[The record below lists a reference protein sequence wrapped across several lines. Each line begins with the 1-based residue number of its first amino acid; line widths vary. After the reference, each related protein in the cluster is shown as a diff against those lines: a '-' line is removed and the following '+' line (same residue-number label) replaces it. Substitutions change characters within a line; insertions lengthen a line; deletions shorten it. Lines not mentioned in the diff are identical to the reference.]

1 MDIIGIT
8 FDGEVKSY
16 VILKTIKISKWVD
29 PKNHSM
35 EAIFRLTIEHTR
47 GESGFRKLRQFHM
60 YFGDEDLHN
69 IVLLKREKKK
79 KNLNRKKEEQE
90 LQEKISPLRG
100 IIRQI
105 PIQKVG
111 MENDRERKR
120 ITVVLEDYDIPEE
133 TKKMNIKVLMKFKK
147 SIDVLGDIESET
159 KNSLWFYD
167 CLIEPYLVQTLKWSK
182 EEFMP
187 QLDYLEVWL
196 QIPKELYGSLSAVS
210 VQPVGYFEQMF
221 LLGEEFAGKF
231 RNAGQPL
238 AKKDTL
244 CINWS
249 FPNIGT
255 SSPPEEIEIIC
266 GMRKFKVED
275 SFVRRFEQTPENSIL
290 TLREILYMCKVK
302 TLDFRYIISKIS
314 NRNLKEVLDIFST
327 MVFQKYLFPM
337 RANLENLI
345 PVLRHFRDLPY
356 GEEFFSRYDIFH
368 ELISCEKSGD
378 ISSGRLFSRFQH
390 FQELKDILEPDYA
403 TLMQDFIDLAKFA
416 EESRYKDDV
425 LSKIND
431 LDRKWSRR
439 IMYPD
444 RYIFIDILTI
454 WKGIIEMEY
463 EEKVP
468 LPEID
473 AEIKTKQ
480 LAYSDQVGFV
490 LSIRNTGVGEAKEL
504 YARLVQTDGYSIIT
518 EKSETKAL
526 LSSGGRPFEPELVI
540 KPKNTKETIIQ
551 FEIHYKDILERD
563 GKNHFAGHLNFIEKR
578 ILFQKIENPYII
590 GKPVTDRKMFYGRK
604 RLLNTIV
611 ESFKGKDL
619 TNPIFLSGRRRTGKT
634 SILFHLKEKFKNE
647 FSPVAFDTL
656 EIFGKKSFYQDL
668 MEKIVTELGFTDV
681 EIPDIEH
688 DPFNLFINEFYV
700 KLKRRLNGK
709 KMVLMIDEYQRIDD
723 LITKG
728 NYDDTII
735 DFLIA
740 LAQSRE
746 INVILAGFRPP
757 EELQNGKWIDLMRF
771 FTTMNVSF
779 LNKEDAARLILEP
792 VKGLIEYDGG
802 AIHKII
808 SLSGCHP
815 YFVQLIC
822 RTIVE
827 HHNLDRTNLIGYTDV
842 ATLLSKYL
850 DKGENIFRDIIVA
863 QTSEIERKILSSL
876 CDTLEERKITSVNKF
891 EIEEDLS
898 KREEIIKKTEIEK
911 ALSSL
916 EKKEIIKKSTEHPDY
931 YEFTIDLYKH
941 WIKWNLG

>member
-1 MDIIGIT
+1 M
-8 FDGEVKSY
+8 
-16 VILKTIKISKWVD
+16 
-29 PKNHSM
+29 
-35 EAIFRLTIEHTR
+35 TIEHIS
-47 GESGFRKLRQFHM
+47 GESGYRKLRQFHM
-60 YFGDEDLHN
+60 YFRDEDLEKGN
-69 IVLLKREKKK
+69 ITLKDNILLWKKEEKK
-79 KNLNRKKEEQE
+79 KNLNSGKEEQE
-90 LQEKISPLRG
+90 LQKRISPLRG
-100 IIRQI
+100 IIPQI
-105 PIQKVG
+105 PTQKVSI
-111 MENDRERKR
+111 ENDRERKR

-147 SIDVLGDIESET
+147 SIDVLGDIESKT
-159 KNSLWFYD
+159 KSSLWFYD

-210 VQPVGYFEQMF
+210 AQPVGYFEQMF
-221 LLGEEFAGKF
+221 LLGEEFAERF
-231 RNAGQPL
+231 RNARQPL
-238 AKKDTL
+238 AKEDTL

-249 FPNIGT
+249 FPNISA
-255 SSPPEEIEIIC
+255 SSPPEEIEITC
-266 GMRKFKVED
+266 GMRKFKIED
-275 SFVRRFEQTPENSIL
+275 SFVRRFEDVPENSIL

-302 TLDFRYIISKIS
+302 TLDFKYIISKIS
-314 NRNLKEVLDIFST
+314 NRNLKEVLDIFNT
-327 MVFQKYLFPM
+327 MVFQKYLNPM
-337 RANLENLI
+337 RTNLKNLI
-345 PVLRHFRDLPY
+345 PVLGHFRDLPY

-368 ELISCEKSGD
+368 ELIRCEKSRD
-378 ISSGRLFSRFQH
+378 LSSKKLFSKLKH

-403 TLMQDFIDLAKFA
+403 TLMQDFSDLAKLA

-425 LSKIND
+425 LSKINN

-444 RYIFIDILTI
+444 RYVFIDILTI

-468 LPEID
+468 LPEIE
-473 AEIKTKQ
+473 AEIKTRK

-490 LSIRNTGVGEAKEL
+490 LSIRNIGAGEAREVH
-504 YARLVQTDGYSIIT
+504 ARLVQTENYSIVT

-526 LSSGGRPFEPELVI
+526 LASGGRPFEPELVI
-540 KPKNTKETIIQ
+540 KPRDIEETIVS
-551 FEIHYKDILERD
+551 FEIHYKDVLERN
-563 GKNHFAGHLNFIEKR
+563 GRNHFEDHLSFIEE
-578 ILFQKIENPYII
+578 KISFRKIRNPYII
-590 GKPVTDRKMFYGRK
+590 GKPVKDKKMFYGRE
-604 RLLNTIV
+604 RLLNRIV
-611 ESFKGKDL
+611 ESFKGRYQ
-619 TNPIFLSGRRRTGKT
+619 TNPIFLSGQRRTGKT
-634 SILFHLKEKFKNE
+634 SILFHLKEKFKHE
-647 FSPVAFDTL
+647 FFPVSFDAL
-656 EIFGKKSFYQDL
+656 EIFGKKSFYEDL

-709 KMVLMIDEYQRIDD
+709 DIVLMIDEYQRIDD

-746 INVILAGFRPP
+746 INIILAGFRPL
-757 EELQNGKWIDLMRF
+757 EELQNRKWIDLMRF

-779 LNKEDAARLILEP
+779 LKKEDAARLIREP
-792 VKGLIEYDGG
+792 VKGLIEYDEG
-802 AIHKII
+802 AVEKII

-842 ATLLSKYL
+842 TTLLSKYL
-850 DKGENIFRDIIVA
+850 DKGKNIFHDIIVA

-876 CDTLEERKITSVNKF
+876 CDIIEERKITSVGKS
-891 EIEEDLS
+891 EIEENFS
-898 KREEIIKKTEIEK
+898 KREKIIEKTEIEK
-911 ALSSL
+911 ALFSL

-931 YEFTIDLYKH
+931 YEFMMNLYEH